1 MAQTIEMQLETIAIV
16 GKLDNGDV
24 HQIFLTENE
33 HDIILGVLKNLQGQ
47 IKIMPEILQ
56 TIDVMNKIES
66 SDDPQT

>member
-1 MAQTIEMQLETIAIV
+1 MGKIMELETIAIV

-24 HQIFLTENE
+24 HQIFLTGNE

-56 TIDVMNKIES
+56 TIDVMDQRKS
-66 SDDPQT
+66 SDDSQT

>member
-1 MAQTIEMQLETIAIV
+1 MELETIAIV

-24 HQIFLTENE
+24 HQIFLTGNE

-56 TIDVMNKIES
+56 TIDVMDQRKS
-66 SDDPQT
+66 SDDSQT

>member
-1 MAQTIEMQLETIAIV
+1 MGKIMELETIAIV

-56 TIDVMNKIES
+56 TIDVMDQRKS
-66 SDDPQT
+66 SDDSQT

>member
-1 MAQTIEMQLETIAIV
+1 MELETIAIV

-56 TIDVMNKIES
+56 TIDVMDQRKS
-66 SDDPQT
+66 SDDSQT

>member
-1 MAQTIEMQLETIAIV
+1 MELETIAIV

-56 TIDVMNKIES
+56 TINVIDQRKS
-66 SDDPQT
+66 SDDTQT